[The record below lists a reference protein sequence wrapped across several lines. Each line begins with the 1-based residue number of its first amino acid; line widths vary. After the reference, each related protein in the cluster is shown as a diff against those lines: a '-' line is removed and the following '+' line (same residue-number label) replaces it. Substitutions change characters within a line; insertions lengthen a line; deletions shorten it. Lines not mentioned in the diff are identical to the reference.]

1 MDSLEAISRAQD
13 TRLVTED
20 GDEVELELAPG
31 LPPADILAVAWAS
44 VRKMSFEEGAI
55 IGV

>member
-20 GDEVELELAPG
+20 GDEVELAPG